1 MNEELMSD
9 QKSRDAALFEWHLFE
24 DYRDVLEALI
34 FGADSPLSGQKIAE
48 AMQDKIEEPQVKGM
62 VELLNRQ
69 YQEAGHAFE
78 IVHVAGGYRFR
89 TRSAY
94 SPYLRRLLKA
104 RIRQKLSYPALET
117 LSVTAYKQPVTKAEI
132 EALRGVS
139 VDGSLR
145 TLLSRDLIRISGRS
159 RAPGRP
165 LLYATTDH
173 FLTYFG
179 INNVSDLPQLREIE
193 ALLPEDQ
200 EEQETEA

>member
-1 MNEELMSD
+1 MSD
-9 QKSRDAALFEWHLFE
+9 LKSRDAALFEWHLFE

-34 FGADSPLSGQKIAE
+34 FGADAPLSSEKIAE
-48 AMQDKIEEPQVKGM
+48 AMQDKIAEPQVKEM

-69 YQEAGHAFE
+69 YQDAGHAFE

-132 EALRGVS
+132 EALRGVN

-145 TLLSRDLIRISGRS
+145 TLLSRDLIRISGRA

-193 ALLPEDQ
+193 ALLPEEK
-200 EEQETEA
+200 EEQENEA

>member
-1 MNEELMSD
+1 
-9 QKSRDAALFEWHLFE
+9 LFEWHLFE

-34 FGADSPLSGQKIAE
+34 FGADAPLSSEKIAE
-48 AMQDKIEEPQVKGM
+48 AMQDKIAEPQVKEM

-69 YQEAGHAFE
+69 YQDAGHAFE

-132 EALRGVS
+132 EALRGVN

-145 TLLSRDLIRISGRS
+145 TLLSRDLIRISGRA

-193 ALLPEDQ
+193 ALLPEEK
-200 EEQETEA
+200 EEQENEA

>member
-1 MNEELMSD
+1 MSD
-9 QKSRDAALFEWHLFE
+9 LKSRDAALFEWHLFE

-34 FGADSPLSGQKIAE
+34 FGADAPLSIEKIAE
-48 AMQDKIEEPQVKGM
+48 AMQDKIAEPQVKEM

-69 YQEAGHAFE
+69 YQDAGHAFE

-132 EALRGVS
+132 EALRGVN

-145 TLLSRDLIRISGRS
+145 TLLSRDLIRISGRA

-193 ALLPEDQ
+193 ALLPEEK
-200 EEQETEA
+200 EEQENEA

>member
-1 MNEELMSD
+1 MSD
-9 QKSRDAALFEWHLFE
+9 LKSRDAALFEWHLFE

-34 FGADSPLSGQKIAE
+34 FGADAPLSSEKIAE
-48 AMQDKIEEPQVKGM
+48 AMQDKIAEPQVREM

-69 YQEAGHAFE
+69 YQDSGHAFE

-132 EALRGVS
+132 EALRGVN

-145 TLLSRDLIRISGRS
+145 TLLSRDLIRISGRA

-193 ALLPEDQ
+193 ALLPEEK
-200 EEQETEA
+200 EEQESEA